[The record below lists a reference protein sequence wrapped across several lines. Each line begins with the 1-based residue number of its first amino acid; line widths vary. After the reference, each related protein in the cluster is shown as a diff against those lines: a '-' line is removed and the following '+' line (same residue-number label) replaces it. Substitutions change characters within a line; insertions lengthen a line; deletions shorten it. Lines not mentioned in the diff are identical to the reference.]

1 MKWKIIADSGCD
13 LRKIE
18 QLATDTQYVNVPL
31 TIQIGDTTYVDDDT
45 LDRDAMMEAMYASSE
60 KTSSACPSSMAYM
73 EAFEGAENVLVVT
86 ITGTLSGSYN
96 SAMVAKGIYQEQHPD
111 VNIHVFNSLSAAG
124 EMCLLVEKLN
134 QLIADGHDFQTVVEK
149 GTEYLQQHTRLLF
162 VLARVDN
169 LIKNG
174 RLNKLVGK
182 VVGLLNIRLVG
193 KASDEGTLELLHKP
207 RGQKKAVEA
216 AVSEMLAAGYQGGKV
231 VFSQRNNESI
241 CEQIMSRIREQ
252 FPEAQAKIL
261 PTSGLCSYYA
271 EEEGI
276 LFGYEV

>member
-13 LRKIE
+13 LREIE
-18 QLATDTQYVNVPL
+18 QLAADTQYVNVPL

-45 LDRDAMMEAMYASSE
+45 LDCDAMMEAMYASSE

-111 VNIHVFNSLSAAG
+111 VNIHVFNSLSTAG
-124 EMCLLVEKLN
+124 VMCLLVEKLN
-134 QLIADGHDFQTVVEK
+134 QLIAEGHDFQTVVEK

-169 LIKNG
+169 LVKNG

-231 VFSQRNNESI
+231 IFSQRNNESI